1 MSKWITLRLE
11 VAEGATEE
19 DVITYFNCEAL
30 CPAEEEDNI
39 ITSWEWS
46 ELVELEDNNA

>member
-11 VAEGATEE
+11 VAEGVNYE
-19 DVITYFNCEAL
+19 DIVTYLNCEAL
-30 CPAEEEDNI
+30 CAMEEDEKF

-46 ELVELEDNNA
+46 ELENANE